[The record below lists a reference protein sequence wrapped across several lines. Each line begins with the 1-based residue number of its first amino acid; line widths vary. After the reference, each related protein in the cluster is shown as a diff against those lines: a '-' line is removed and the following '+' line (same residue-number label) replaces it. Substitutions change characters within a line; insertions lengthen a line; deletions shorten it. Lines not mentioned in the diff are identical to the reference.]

1 MDIYTC
7 FSLIVV
13 EDILEHGNHRLR
25 DADLFVTRVPVE
37 EINNEQ
43 EEGEANSGDE
53 ENLEAPGEV
62 TANAI
67 LVGGLH
73 PSTDKEV
80 LELFFENTKRS
91 GGGEIKDIQMYKDS
105 GRAIIWF
112 AETTSKSYHLK
123 SPYKIS

>member
-43 EEGEANSGDE
+43 KEEEEANSGDE
-53 ENLEAPGEV
+53 ENLETAEEV

-73 PSTDKEV
+73 PSSDKEV

-91 GGGEIKDIQMYKDS
+91 GGGEIKDIQMYQDS
-105 GRAIIWF
+105 GRAIIRF
-112 AETTSKSYHLK
+112 AETTSK
-123 SPYKIS
+123 

>member
-1 MDIYTC
+1 MNIYTC

-13 EDILEHGNHRLR
+13 EDILERGNHRLR
-25 DADLFVTRVPVE
+25 EVDLFVTRVPVE
-37 EINNEQ
+37 ELNNEQ
-43 EEGEANSGDE
+43 EEEEEANSGDE
-53 ENLEAPGEV
+53 ENFETQGEV

-80 LELFFENTKRS
+80 LGLFFENTKRS
-91 GGGEIKDIQMYKDS
+91 GGGEIKDIQMHQES

-112 AETTSKSYHLK
+112 AETTSK
-123 SPYKIS
+123 